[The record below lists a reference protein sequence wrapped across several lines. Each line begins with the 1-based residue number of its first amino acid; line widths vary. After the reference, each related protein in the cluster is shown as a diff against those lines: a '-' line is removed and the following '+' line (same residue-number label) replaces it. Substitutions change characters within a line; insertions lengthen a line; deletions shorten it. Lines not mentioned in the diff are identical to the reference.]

1 MTSIQTL
8 SRHVPTAT
16 RAAVVA
22 VTVLTV
28 LLAGCDKKD
37 KEKPATQTAARV
49 NKEEITVHQINFVLQ
64 QQRALAPDQAASASK
79 QVLERLIDQELALQK
94 AAEQRI
100 DRDPKVVQQIEAARR
115 DIVARAYLEKIGSGA
130 PKPAAEEIKA
140 YYDAN
145 PALFSARRIYSLQE
159 LAIEAK
165 PDQIEELKAK
175 LAAAKD
181 MPAFIEYL
189 KANSIRFAGN
199 QAVRPAEQLPLA
211 SLGTISRM
219 KDGQAVFNTTP
230 TGANVIVLAGS
241 RSQPVDEA
249 RAKPAIE
256 QYLLNERK
264 RKVIADDLKAL
275 RTAAKVEYVGEF
287 TKTAEDM
294 KADAAKEKAAALEV
308 KASKS
313 ALTGTAS
320 SAPPIIPITPMASSP
335 LMGGAASAPVLVPV
349 QAASIPSG
357 KNLDSGIK
365 GLK

>member
-8 SRHVPTAT
+8 SRHMPTAS

-28 LLAGCDKKD
+28 LLAGCNKKD
-37 KEKPATQTAARV
+37 KDKPATQTAARV

-64 QQRALAPDQAASASK
+64 QQRALAPEQAASASK

-94 AAEQRI
+94 AAEQKI

-130 PKPAAEEIKA
+130 PKPAPEEVKA
-140 YYDAN
+140 YYEAN
-145 PALFSARRIYSLQE
+145 PALFKERRIYSLQE
-159 LAIEAK
+159 LSIEAK
-165 PDQIEELKAK
+165 PEQLDELKAK
-175 LAAAKD
+175 LSAAKD
-181 MPAFIEYL
+181 VAAFVDYL
-189 KANSIRFAGN
+189 RANNVRFAGN

-211 SLGTISRM
+211 SLGTISKM
-219 KDGQAVFNTTP
+219 KDGQAVFNATP
-230 TGANVIVLAGS
+230 TGAVVIILVGS
-241 RSQPVDEA
+241 RGQPVDEA

-256 QYLLNERK
+256 QFLLNERK

-275 RTAAKVEYVGEF
+275 RTAAKLEYVGEF
-287 TKTAEDM
+287 TKSAEDM
-294 KADAAKEKAAALEV
+294 KADAEKEKAAALEV

-335 LMGGAASAPVLVPV
+335 LMGDAASAPILVPV
-349 QAASIPSG
+349 QAASAPTG
-357 KNLDSGIK
+357 KTLDSGIK